1 MDDTLSYLFISYM
14 ELSVLCMIA
23 WIFKQGI
30 LCVKF
35 IVKGLVTFDNKVV
48 TLKETDKISE

>member
-1 MDDTLSYLFISYM
+1 MDDTLSYLFVSYM